1 MTATERTRLWRI
13 AHPERAK
20 EACKR
25 WRNANLA
32 QAKALNKVW
41 RLRNAAKIKQRRII
55 DAPRRQET
63 KKAWILANPF
73 KVKMG
78 YVRRMLRRAGCPEV
92 EITKAEAAW
101 TTFNGVCQACKTACS
116 SNWVTDH
123 DHKKCTFRGIIGDG
137 CNLALGKATDSPIKL
152 RALAEY
158 LERQS

>member
-13 AHPERAK
+13 ANPERAK
-20 EACKR
+20 EICKR
-25 WRNANLA
+25 WRTANLA
-32 QAKALNKVW
+32 YAKALNKAW
-41 RLRNAAKIKQRRII
+41 RLRNAEKIKQRRII
-55 DAPRRQET
+55 DAPKRRKL

-78 YVRRMLRRAGCPEV
+78 YVRRMLRRAGCIEIEV
-92 EITKAEAAW
+92 TKAISAW
-101 TTFNGVCQACKTACS
+101 TAFNGVCHACKTACS

-137 CNLALGKATDSPIKL
+137 CNLALGKATDSPIRL

-158 LERQS
+158 LERQP